1 MATIKIQV
9 ISTFVENV
17 PTANGG
23 YDKLTVT
30 YKDPASGKVDAKS
43 NIMSFTVPQ
52 VFERLK
58 EAQKDEIFDV
68 TLEKKLAKDGKSYW
82 TWTEVNRF
90 DGVVEQ
96 VAKPTTA
103 APASSAAPKN
113 TYAENND
120 INRQR
125 LAFDKEKQALI
136 IRQSCLSAAVAFHKD
151 QGKKPTVDDVLSLSK
166 TFEDYVWNKGI
177 AGLVGD
183 SLDDVPL

>member
-30 YKDPASGKVDAKS
+30 YKDLASGKVDVKS

-58 EAQKDEIFDV
+58 EAQKDEVFDV
-68 TLEKKLAKDGKSYW
+68 TLEKKPAKDGKSYW
-82 TWTEVNRF
+82 TWVEVTRF
-90 DGVVEQ
+90 DGEVPQ

-103 APASSAAPKN
+103 APAVAPQKN
-113 TYAENND
+113 TYAENNE

-125 LAFDKEKQALI
+125 LEFDREKQALI
-136 IRQSCLSAAVAFHKD
+136 IRQSCLAAAVAFHKD
-151 QGKKPTVDDVLSLSK
+151 QGKKPTVDDVISLSK

-177 AGLVGD
+177 DGLVGD